1 MDFLFITMTV
11 FKSQRSSEEN
21 TGSNGHILFF
31 LFFLPSIQAK
41 SLRPQH
47 LIFPSGILPI
57 LRPCALGTY
66 MFLERHGWLEAQ
78 WFIQRLMNQTR
89 PVRVSLAAFA
99 GTIGKKCLLCV
110 GFQVI
115 EWIHWAAGGH
125 FCLHWETPH
134 LKWSQPRKEKEW
146 DKHIFLKLCKHL
158 NQP

>member
-1 MDFLFITMTV
+1 MDSLFITITA
-11 FKSQRSSEEN
+11 FKPQMISEEN
-21 TGSNGHILFF
+21 RGSNGHLLFF
-31 LFFLPSIQAK
+31 LFFSAQVQAK
-41 SLRPQH
+41 SLRAQH
-47 LIFPSGILPI
+47 LSFPSGTLPI
-57 LRPCALGTY
+57 LRSRALGTY
-66 MFLERHGWLEAQ
+66 RFLERHGWLEAQ
-78 WFIQRLMNQTR
+78 RFIQRLMNQTR

-146 DKHIFLKLCKHL
+146 DKYIFLKLCKHL